1 MLERVDRNENER
13 IVAVDT
19 SRVEKLYTV
28 LLGSTQLIKEDL
40 DSTFIEAFI
49 ETGENL
55 LDNGDVHVEEGLP
68 QPGTRDKLKDLYD
81 SISIEEYTLE
91 EKKKSVQMMLISI
104 VKEDQL
110 QTNHQPTPD
119 GIGVILSYFIELFF
133 ERDKPLHIADLS
145 VGSGNLIYTLF
156 TTLFS
161 ENKQLKLTGVDND
174 ELLISL
180 ASTIS
185 ALLDIPVHLMHQD
198 ALQPLLLDPVD
209 LMISDLPVGY
219 YPKDVKAD
227 EFQTRFEEGYSYS
240 HYLLIEQGFKYLKE
254 SGYAFYLLPT
264 NVFESEE
271 VKSLLKY
278 VHSVGH
284 VQGIVHMPLEWFSSA
299 KARKSLFI
307 VQKKGENSKQVSE
320 VLVSDV
326 PNIKDQEAFKAFILN
341 IKKWK
346 KEQQI

>member
-1 MLERVDRNENER
+1 M
-13 IVAVDT
+13 DT
-19 SRVEKLYTV
+19 SKVEKFYTV
-28 LLGSTQLIKEDL
+28 LLESTRLLKEDL
-40 DSTFIEAFI
+40 DSTFMEAFI
-49 ETGENL
+49 ESGENI
-55 LDNGDVHVEEGLP
+55 LDKGKVHVEDGLP
-68 QPGTRDKLKDLYD
+68 HAETRDKLRELYD
-81 SISIEEYTLE
+81 SISIEGLSLE
-91 EKKKSVQMMLISI
+91 EKKKAIQMMLISI

-110 QTNHQPTPD
+110 QVNHQPTPD
-119 GIGVILSYFIELFF
+119 GIGVIISYFIDLFF
-133 ERDKPLHIADLS
+133 ETDEPLHLADLS

-161 ENKQLKLTGVDND
+161 QNEQIKLTGVDND

-185 ALLDIPVHLMHQD
+185 ALLAIPVQLMHQD

-209 LMISDLPVGY
+209 IMVSDLPVGY
-219 YPKDVKAD
+219 YPKDIKNG

-271 VKSLLKY
+271 VKTLLKF

-284 VQGIVHMPLEWFSSA
+284 VQAIIHMPLEWFSSV
-299 KARKSLFI
+299 KSRKSLFI
-307 VQKKGENSKQVSE
+307 VQKKGEDSKQVDE

-326 PNIKDQEAFKAFILN
+326 PNIKDQEAFRSFIIN

-346 KEQQI
+346 KEQNI

>member
-1 MLERVDRNENER
+1 M
-13 IVAVDT
+13 DT
-19 SRVEKLYTV
+19 SKVEKFYNV

-49 ETGENL
+49 ETGENI
-55 LDNGDVHVEEGLP
+55 LDNGHIHIEDGLP
-68 QPGTRDKLKDLYD
+68 EPETRDKLKELYD
-81 SISIEEYTLE
+81 SISLSELSLE
-91 EKKKSVQMMLISI
+91 EKKKAVQMILISM

-110 QTNHQPTPD
+110 QVNHQPTPD
-119 GIGVILSYFIELFF
+119 GIGVILSYFIDLFF
-133 ERDKPLHIADLS
+133 DRDKPLHIADLS
-145 VGSGNLIYTLF
+145 VGSGNLLYTLF

-161 ENKQLKLTGVDND
+161 RNKQLKLTGVDND

-180 ASTIS
+180 ASTLS
-185 ALLDIPVHLMHQD
+185 AMLDIPVHLMHQD
-198 ALQPLLLDPVD
+198 ALQPLLLEPAD

-219 YPKDVKAD
+219 YPKEVQSE

-240 HYLLIEQGFKYLKE
+240 HFLLIEQGFKYLKE

-307 VQKKGENSKQVSE
+307 VQKKGADSKQVSE

-326 PNIKDQEAFKAFILN
+326 PNIKDQEAFQSFIIN

-346 KEQQI
+346 KEQNI